1 MIDDIKRVAGPYRTA
16 GQTQLPF
23 SFAIFELTD
32 VYVATATSDLEV
44 ASHLVYGS
52 DYTVTMNSDQS
63 TAPGGTVTLSVPIV
77 DGQVVVVGSAIPYN
91 QTTQLTNFSRFPP
104 EIINTALDR
113 IVVQIQQI
121 VEGLDRTLSVPV
133 TSSMT
138 PDEMI
143 TMLLTAQND
152 ASQYA
157 EAAAVSAKEA
167 KDIEERLTDQ
177 ETSLADELAQVGEDQ
192 IAAIRQEGTTQKGI
206 VTAEGDAQVERIKG
220 EASQILWEEGIAC
233 QEETWTLSQA
243 VPAGTELTIPNG
255 LKYMVGRHHLRL
267 SWNGLALYPG
277 ENYSEVG
284 DADTKSQKIVVY
296 FPMEEGDEINAWV
309 ASLGAGAVADAI
321 ATANAASDAVA
332 ELSQKVVYKSAES
345 AS

>member
-52 DYTVTMNSDQS
+52 DYTVTMNADQS
-63 TAPGGTVTLSVPIV
+63 TAPGGTVTLFTPIV

-143 TMLLTAQND
+143 TMLLKAQND
-152 ASQYA
+152 ASKYA
-157 EAAAVSAKEA
+157 DVAAKSASEA
-167 KDIEERLTDQ
+167 KAVEDRLTSS
-177 ETSLADELAQVGEDQ
+177 ETSLAAELAAEGEAQ
-192 IAAIRQEGTTQKGI
+192 ISAIRQEGGAQKGV
-206 VTAEGDAQVERIKG
+206 VTAEGDAQVQRINS
-220 EASQILWEEGIAC
+220 EVSQTLLELGISC
-233 QEETWTLSQA
+233 QEQTWVVGADTA
-243 VPAGTELTIPNG
+243 AGTTITIPNG

-267 SWNGLALYPG
+267 SWNGLVLYPG
-277 ENYSEVG
+277 ENFTEVG
-284 DADTKSQKIVVY
+284 DTDTMSSRISCL
-296 FPMEEGDEINAWV
+296 FDLAAGDVLNAWV
-309 ASLGAGAVADAI
+309 GTLGAGDVSEAI

-332 ELSQKVVYKSAES
+332 ELSQKVVYKDAQS